1 MIYGFFNIRKYIYP
15 EKQNFMVTTAEIIN
29 IEDARF
35 AAVEVANH
43 AHVISKGNDAADVIK
58 EAQDSGLD
66 FIFMVIP
73 DKDETYIL

>member
-1 MIYGFFNIRKYIYP
+1 
-15 EKQNFMVTTAEIIN
+15 MVTTAEKIN

-35 AAVEVANH
+35 AAVEVGNH
-43 AHVISKGNDAADVIK
+43 ENIISKGNDAGEVIR
-58 EAQDSGLD
+58 EAQESGVD

>member
-1 MIYGFFNIRKYIYP
+1 MFLLTLENIFILKI
-15 EKQNFMVTTAEIIN
+15 KLMVTTAEIIN

-35 AAVEVANH
+35 AAVEVGNH
-43 AHVISKGNDAADVIK
+43 AHIISKGNDAADVIK
-58 EAQDSGLD
+58 EAQDSGID